1 MPSDQPKQKP
11 LSSDAAIQAADP
23 GEHMVTSDAT
33 GLILR
38 VHASKKGVITRTWI
52 VRVTDGARRRR
63 LGLGRYPAVGLARA
77 RQLAQDAHRDVA
89 VGEELGQR
97 AKRRQRLAQAA
108 RSLTLRQAID
118 GWLAS
123 GAAGPNKSAKSD
135 RIRDR
140 ALRVHFA
147 PLHASDVSKITV
159 SDVAAILR
167 KLAPETA
174 VKSYTAVR
182 AVFDYALVVLE
193 PHGVRFN
200 NPADKGLLR
209 QLGWRPKSRSES
221 KPHPAVDWRIAP
233 SVVSELSHMDEAV
246 ASCVILIIATGVR
259 VKTARLAKWDNIDFE
274 ARTWTPPFPDLKE
287 RHHKRPFIIPLNS
300 IALDVLK
307 RDRTSRYVFGP
318 LSESILN
325 SFLHRLRRRH
335 PDWRDPH
342 TDELFTIHGFRSVLR
357 TWAEDTRRN
366 DSVLAELSLGHKVH
380 GDVAARYIRTGLVE
394 ERRALLDCWSHH
406 LLGESAKVIT
416 LRTG

>member
-1 MPSDQPKQKP
+1 MSI
-11 LSSDAAIQAADP
+11 SSDPISSDTGAQAAKP
-23 GEHMVTSDAT
+23 GEHPVTGAV
-33 GLILR
+33 GLFLR
-38 VHASKKGVITRTWI
+38 VRPTKKGALTRRWI
-52 VRVTDGARRRR
+52 VRITINSRRSKFS
-63 LGLGRYPAVGLARA
+63 LGSYPTIGLARA

-89 VGEELGQR
+89 RGKEPGVR
-97 AKRRQRLAQAA
+97 AERLQQAA
-108 RSLTLRQAID
+108 EAARKLTLSQAID
-118 GWLAS
+118 GWLAH
-123 GAAGPNKSAKSD
+123 ARPNKSAKSD

-200 NPADKGLLR
+200 NPADKGLLHH
-209 QLGWRPKSRSES
+209 LGWSPKSRSES
-221 KPHPAVDWRIAP
+221 KPHPAVDWRIMP
-233 SVVSELSHMDEAV
+233 SVVAELSRMDEA
-246 ASCVILIIATGVR
+246 AAACAIFIIATGVR

-274 ARTWTPPFPDLKE
+274 AGTWTPPFPDLKE

-300 IALDVLK
+300 VALDALK
-307 RDRTSRYVFGP
+307 RDHTSRYVFGP

-335 PDWRDPH
+335 PDWVDPH
-342 TDELFTIHGFRSVLR
+342 TNELFTIHGFRSVLR

-394 ERRALLDCWSHH
+394 ERRALLDAWSRH
-406 LLGESAKVIT
+406 LRSEEAKVIT